1 MYVHACKQVQM
12 VQLKVVATDGAS
24 PAFSSVVDITI
35 HVLDVNDNRPQFVL
49 DPALGGALTFDLDIE
64 EVEVGGG
71 VLTVA
76 VNPQLARGSVVAPLR
91 AVDADA
97 ADNARLTYRLL
108 PTPGCDDAAG
118 YDVISGGGG
127 GGGDVISVPAGR
139 RRCGLF
145 EVDRREGG
153 LRLATGLTGLDD
165 GTTMNVTVVAVDSG
179 VPPRTGTVLVR
190 VVVNGTVPLPSV
202 PTQRRH
208 GGGLD
213 RWMAALMDDAVLI
226 VCSLA
231 VFVAVA
237 CCLCAVVLVL
247 ASRRARARQRRAAR
261 GYNCRA
267 EEEKALEREDKAR
280 DGEDKALEQ
289 EKALEL
295 ENKALE
301 REEKALGGGTPAA
314 GTAVVVY
321 GSCEA
326 PPRTVPACDWPDHQQ
341 VRSPR
346 CQRNGFTTSLM
357 T

>member
-1 MYVHACKQVQM
+1 MYVQVEM

-49 DPALGGALTFDLDIE
+49 DPALGGAPTFDLDIE

-127 GGGDVISVPAGR
+127 GGEVISVPAGR

-202 PTQRRH
+202 PTQRRRGGTVPTQRRH

-267 EEEKALEREDKAR
+267 EEEKAL
-280 DGEDKALEQ
+280 
-289 EKALEL
+289 
-295 ENKALE
+295 
-301 REEKALGGGTPAA
+301 GGGTPAA

-346 CQRNGFTTSLM
+346 CQRNGFTTSVM

>member
-1 MYVHACKQVQM
+1 MEM

-76 VNPQLARGSVVAPLR
+76 VNQQLARGSVVAPLR

-97 ADNARLTYRLL
+97 GDNARLTYRLL

-202 PTQRRH
+202 PTQRRRGGTVPTQRRH
-208 GGGLD
+208 SGGLD

-280 DGEDKALEQ
+280 DGE
-289 EKALEL
+289 
-295 ENKALE
+295 
-301 REEKALGGGTPAA
+301 EKALGGGTPAA

-346 CQRNGFTTSLM
+346 CQRNGFTTSVM